1 MINQRLKQWRIGSM
15 THQELPEVAKL
26 LNPKIR
32 GWIEYYGHARPSELY
47 KLAELID
54 IRLVKWLK
62 HKFKI
67 RINGKAWGLLKS
79 TKSETPNLV
88 YHWGACKKLC
98 LRGR

>member
-1 MINQRLKQWRIGSM
+1 MGTGALLMINQRLKQWRIGSM

-67 RINGKAWGLLKS
+67 GSMEKHGAYLSQQKAR
-79 TKSETPNLV
+79 
-88 YHWGACKKLC
+88 HQI
-98 LRGR
+98 